1 MIDFKDFL
9 LESQGANKH
18 LEHIEDEVLNVG
30 FVGVKKAITYLSS
43 LGSTLKGSSSK
54 KITITT
60 KWDGAPAIV
69 AGIDPETKKFFV
81 ATKHGAFAK
90 EPKLNFS
97 DEDIENNH
105 EATGLQDVL
114 KDSLKYLKDIGMDGV
129 YQGDL
134 LYSPQKSK
142 TLQNIDGESHVVF
155 TPNTITYAIKLRSEL
170 GRKITA
176 SKLGIVWHT
185 KYVGEKVNQ
194 MDATFDV
201 NVDNFKQTSDVWFK
215 DAEYE
220 KMDGIAS
227 FTKEETEK
235 YFSVLSMAGRVFRTL
250 NKKLLDGIK
259 DDKYLNTQIKAFA
272 NYKIRQGMPIG
283 NVNSHVIGLIRYLQ
297 NKLDKEVDKL
307 KSIKGKE
314 NRRKKNEDI
323 LKFFTENKTALKN
336 MFQMQNILIAAKMIV
351 IKKLQDIQPLT
362 KTFIQTD
369 KGFEITNPEGFVAVT
384 LDDGAV
390 KLVDRLEFSRQNF
403 LAPKTF
409 GSR

>member
-1 MIDFKDFL
+1 MSD
-9 LESQGANKH
+9 Q
-18 LEHIEDEVLNVG
+18 
-30 FVGVKKAITYLSS
+30 
-43 LGSTLKGSSSK
+43 LK
-54 KITITT
+54 
-60 KWDGAPAIV
+60 
-69 AGIDPETKKFFV
+69 
-81 ATKHGAFAK
+81 
-90 EPKLNFS
+90 L
-97 DEDIENNH
+97 
-105 EATGLQDVL
+105 
-114 KDSLKYLKDIGMDGV
+114 
-129 YQGDL
+129 
-134 LYSPQKSK
+134 
-142 TLQNIDGESHVVF
+142 
-155 TPNTITYAIKLRSEL
+155 
-170 GRKITA
+170 
-176 SKLGIVWHT
+176 SKLFYVNPRLLPIPITPPRLPIATTRARLTLLKNDIFTNGFDPNLPIIVRTTLHPTTLYKPKHPRFPSVTSILDIVWHT
-185 KYVGEKVNQ
+185 KYTGEAVNQ
-194 MDATFDV
+194 MNASFDV
-201 NVDNFKQTSDVWFK
+201 NVDNFTQTSDVWFK

-227 FTKEETEK
+227 FTQEETEK
-235 YFSVLSMAGRVFRTL
+235 YFNVLSMAGRVFRIL

-272 NYKIRQGMPIG
+272 NFKIRQGMPIG
-283 NVNSHVIGLIRYLQ
+283 NVNSHVVGLIKYLQ

-307 KSIKGKE
+307 KSVKGKE

>member
-1 MIDFKDFL
+1 M
-9 LESQGANKH
+9 ANVTKLKH
-18 LEHIEDEVLNVG
+18 LEHIEDEVLNSG
-30 FVGVKKAITYLSS
+30 FEGVKKAITYLSS

-54 KITITT
+54 KIKITT

-69 AGIDPETKKFFV
+69 AGTDPETDKFFV

-105 EATGLQDVL
+105 EGGLLDIL

-134 LYSPQKSK
+134 LFSRTKPK
-142 TLQNIDGESHVVF
+142 TLQNIDGESHIVF

-170 GRKITA
+170 GKKIN
-176 SKLGIVWHT
+176 SSNLGIVWHT
-185 KYVGEKVNQ
+185 KYEGEVVNQ
-194 MDATFDV
+194 MNATFDV
-201 NVDNFKQTSDVWFK
+201 NVDNFTQTSDVWFK

-227 FTKEETEK
+227 FTQEETEK
-235 YFSVLSMAGRVFRTL
+235 YFNVLSMAGRLFRTL

-272 NYKIRQGMPIG
+272 NFKIRQGMPIG
-283 NVNSHVIGLIRYLQ
+283 NVNSHVVGLIRYLQ
-297 NKLDKEVDKL
+297 NKLDKEVEKL
-307 KSIKGKE
+307 KTVRGKE

-323 LKFFTENKTALKN
+323 LKFFTGNKTALKN
-336 MFQMQNILIAAKMIV
+336 MFQMQNVLIAAKMII
-351 IKKLQDIQPLT
+351 IKKLQDIQPMT

-369 KGFEITNPEGFVAVT
+369 RGFEITNPEGFVAVT

-409 GSR
+409 GSRA

>member
-1 MIDFKDFL
+1 MITFKDFL

-18 LEHIEDEVLNVG
+18 LEHIEDEVLNSG
-30 FVGVKKAITYLSS
+30 FDGVKKAITYLSS

-54 KITITT
+54 KIKITT

-69 AGIDPETKKFFV
+69 AGIDPESGNFFV

-90 EPKLNFS
+90 VPKLNFS
-97 DEDIENNH
+97 DEDVDNH
-105 EATGLQDVL
+105 HEGSLRIDL
-114 KDSLKYLKDIGMDGV
+114 KESLKYLKDIGMDGV

-134 LYSPQKSK
+134 LYSLAKPK
-142 TLQNIDGESHVVF
+142 TLQNIDGESHIIF
-155 TPNTITYAIKLRSEL
+155 TPNVITYAIKLRSEL
-170 GRKITA
+170 GKKINA
-176 SKLGIVWHT
+176 SNLGIVWHT
-185 KYVGEKVNQ
+185 KYTGEKVNQ
-194 MDATFDV
+194 MNASFDV
-201 NVDNFKQTSDVWFK
+201 NVNNFTQTSDVWFK

-227 FTKEETEK
+227 FTQEETEK
-235 YFSVLSMAGRVFRTL
+235 YFNVLSVAGRLFRNL

-272 NYKIRQGMPIG
+272 NFKIREGKPIG
-283 NVNSHVIGLIRYLQ
+283 NVNSHVVGLIRYLQ

-307 KSIKGKE
+307 KSVRGKE
-314 NRRKKNEDI
+314 NRRKKNENI
-323 LKFFTENKTALKN
+323 LKFFTENKPALKN
-336 MFQMQNILIAAKMIV
+336 MFQMQNVLIAAKMII
-351 IKKLQDIQPLT
+351 IKKLQDIQPMT

-369 KGFEITNPEGFVAVT
+369 RGFEITNPEGFVAVT

-409 GSR
+409 GSKA

>member
-1 MIDFKDFL
+1 M

-18 LEHIEDEVLNVG
+18 LEHIEDEVLNGG
-30 FVGVKKAITYLSS
+30 FDGVKKAITYLSS

-54 KITITT
+54 KIKITT

-69 AGIDPETKKFFV
+69 AGVDPESGKFFV
-81 ATKHGAFAK
+81 ATKHGAFSK
-90 EPKLNFS
+90 VPKLNFS
-97 DEDIENNH
+97 DEDIDNNH
-105 EATGLQDVL
+105 EGSLRIDL
-114 KDSLKYLKDIGMDGV
+114 KESLKYLKDIGMDGV

-134 LYSPQKSK
+134 LYSRAKPK
-142 TLQNIDGESHVVF
+142 TLQNIDGESHIVF
-155 TPNTITYAIKLRSEL
+155 TPNVITYAIKSRSEL
-170 GRKITA
+170 GKRINA
-176 SKLGIVWHT
+176 SNLGIVWHT
-185 KYVGEKVNQ
+185 KYTGEKVNQ
-194 MDATFDV
+194 MNASFDV
-201 NVDNFKQTSDVWFK
+201 NVDNFTQTSDVWFK

-227 FTKEETEK
+227 FTQEETEK
-235 YFSVLSMAGRVFRTL
+235 YFNVLSMAGRLFRNL

-272 NYKIRQGMPIG
+272 NFKIREGKPIG
-283 NVNSHVIGLIRYLQ
+283 NVNSHVVGLIRYLQ
-297 NKLDKEVDKL
+297 NKLDKEVEKL
-307 KSIKGKE
+307 KTVRGKE

-323 LKFFTENKTALKN
+323 LKFFTENKNALKN
-336 MFQMQNILIAAKMIV
+336 MFQMQNVLIAAKMII
-351 IKKLQDIQPLT
+351 IKKLQDIQPMT

-409 GSR
+409 GSKA

>member
-1 MIDFKDFL
+1 MITFKDFL
-9 LESQGANKH
+9 VESQGANKH
-18 LEHIEDEVLNVG
+18 LEHIEDEVLNGG
-30 FVGVKKAITYLSS
+30 FDGVKKAITYLSS

-69 AGIDPETKKFFV
+69 AGIDPESGKFFV
-81 ATKHGAFAK
+81 ATKHGAFSK
-90 EPKLNFS
+90 VPKLNFS
-97 DEDIENNH
+97 NEDIDNNH
-105 EATGLQDVL
+105 EGGLQDVL
-114 KDSLKYLKDIGMDGV
+114 KDSLKYLKDIGIDGV

-134 LYSPQKSK
+134 LYSPQKPK
-142 TLQNIDGESHVVF
+142 TIETIDGESHIVF
-155 TPNTITYAIKLRSEL
+155 TPNTITYAIKTRSEL
-170 GRKITA
+170 GKRINS

-185 KYVGEKVNQ
+185 KYTGEVVNQ
-194 MDATFDV
+194 MNASFDV
-201 NVDNFKQTSDVWFK
+201 NVDNFTQTSDVWFK

-227 FTKEETEK
+227 FTQEETEK
-235 YFSVLSMAGRVFRTL
+235 YFNVLSMAGRMFRGL

-272 NYKIRQGMPIG
+272 NFKIRQGMPIG
-283 NVNSHVIGLIRYLQ
+283 NVNSHVVGLIRYLQ

-307 KSIKGKE
+307 KSVRGKE

-323 LKFFTENKTALKN
+323 LKFFTGNKTALKN
-336 MFQMQNILIAAKMIV
+336 MFQMQNILIAAKMII
-351 IKKLQDIQPLT
+351 IKKLQDIQPMT

-409 GSR
+409 GSKA

>member
-18 LEHIEDEVLNVG
+18 LEHIEDEVLNGG

-250 NKKLLDGIK
+250 NKKLLDSIK

-272 NYKIRQGMPIG
+272 NFKIRQGMPIG
-283 NVNSHVIGLIRYLQ
+283 NVNSHVVGLIRYLQ
-297 NKLDKEVDKL
+297 NKLDKEVL
-307 KSIKGKE
+307 
-314 NRRKKNEDI
+314 
-323 LKFFTENKTALKN
+323 
-336 MFQMQNILIAAKMIV
+336 
-351 IKKLQDIQPLT
+351 
-362 KTFIQTD
+362 
-369 KGFEITNPEGFVAVT
+369 
-384 LDDGAV
+384 
-390 KLVDRLEFSRQNF
+390 
-403 LAPKTF
+403 
-409 GSR
+409 

>member
-1 MIDFKDFL
+1 MLDFKDFL

-18 LEHIEDEVLNVG
+18 LEHIEDEVLNGG
-30 FVGVKKAITYLSS
+30 FDGVKKAITYLSS
-43 LGSTLKGSSSK
+43 LGSTLKGASSK
-54 KITITT
+54 KIKITT

-69 AGIDPETKKFFV
+69 AGTDPETDKFFV

-105 EATGLQDVL
+105 EGGLQDVL
-114 KDSLKYLKDIGMDGV
+114 KDSLKYLKDIGIDGV

-134 LYSPQKSK
+134 LYSPQKPR
-142 TLQNIDGESHVVF
+142 TLQNIDGESHIVF

-170 GRKITA
+170 GKKINA

-185 KYVGEKVNQ
+185 KYEGEKVNQ

-201 NVDNFKQTSDVWFK
+201 NVDNFIQTSDVWFK

-227 FTKEETEK
+227 FTQEETEK
-235 YFSVLSMAGRVFRTL
+235 YFNVLSMAGRLFRTL

-272 NYKIRQGMPIG
+272 NFKIRQGMPIG

-307 KSIKGKE
+307 KSVKGKE
-314 NRRKKNEDI
+314 NRRKKNEVI
-323 LKFFTENKTALKN
+323 LKFFTENKHALKN
-336 MFQMQNILIAAKMIV
+336 MFQMQNVLICIL
-351 IKKLQDIQPLT
+351 
-362 KTFIQTD
+362 
-369 KGFEITNPEGFVAVT
+369 
-384 LDDGAV
+384 
-390 KLVDRLEFSRQNF
+390 
-403 LAPKTF
+403 
-409 GSR
+409 

>member
-1 MIDFKDFL
+1 M

-18 LEHIEDEVLNVG
+18 LEHIEDEVLNSG
-30 FVGVKKAITYLSS
+30 FEGVKKAITYLSS

-54 KITITT
+54 KIKITT

-69 AGIDPETKKFFV
+69 AGTDPETDKFFV

-105 EATGLQDVL
+105 EGGLLDIL

-134 LYSPQKSK
+134 LFSRTKPK
-142 TLQNIDGESHVVF
+142 TLQNIDGESHIVF

-170 GRKITA
+170 GKKIN
-176 SKLGIVWHT
+176 SSNLGIVWHT
-185 KYVGEKVNQ
+185 KYEGEVVNQ
-194 MDATFDV
+194 MNATFDV
-201 NVDNFKQTSDVWFK
+201 NVDNFTQTSDVWFK

-227 FTKEETEK
+227 FTQEETEK
-235 YFSVLSMAGRVFRTL
+235 YFNVLSMAGRLFRTL

-272 NYKIRQGMPIG
+272 NFKIRQGMPIG
-283 NVNSHVIGLIRYLQ
+283 NVNSHVVGLIRYLQ

-307 KSIKGKE
+307 KSVKGKE
-314 NRRKKNEDI
+314 NRRKKNEVI
-323 LKFFTENKTALKN
+323 LKFFTGNKTALKN
-336 MFQMQNILIAAKMIV
+336 MFQMQNVLIAAKMII
-351 IKKLQDIQPLT
+351 IKKLQDIQPMT

-409 GSR
+409 GSRA

>member
-1 MIDFKDFL
+1 M

-18 LEHIEDEVLNVG
+18 LEHIEDEVLNSG
-30 FVGVKKAITYLSS
+30 FDGVKKAITYLSS

-54 KITITT
+54 KIKITT

-69 AGIDPETKKFFV
+69 AGVDPESGKFFV
-81 ATKHGAFAK
+81 ATKHGAFSK
-90 EPKLNFS
+90 VPKLNFS
-97 DEDIENNH
+97 DEDIDNNH
-105 EATGLQDVL
+105 EGSLRIDL
-114 KDSLKYLKDIGMDGV
+114 KESLKYLKDIGMDGV

-134 LYSPQKSK
+134 LYSRAKPK
-142 TLQNIDGESHVVF
+142 TLQNIDGESHIVF
-155 TPNTITYAIKLRSEL
+155 KPNVITYAIKLRSEL
-170 GRKITA
+170 GKKINA
-176 SKLGIVWHT
+176 SHLGIVWHT
-185 KYVGEKVNQ
+185 KYTGEKVNQ
-194 MDATFDV
+194 MNASFDV
-201 NVDNFKQTSDVWFK
+201 NVDNFTQTSDVWFK

-227 FTKEETEK
+227 FTQEETEK
-235 YFSVLSMAGRVFRTL
+235 YFNVLSMAGRLFRNL

-272 NYKIRQGMPIG
+272 NFKIRQGMPIG
-283 NVNSHVIGLIRYLQ
+283 NVNSHVVGLIRYLQ
-297 NKLDKEVDKL
+297 NKLDKEVEKL
-307 KSIKGKE
+307 KTVRGKE

-323 LKFFTENKTALKN
+323 LKFFTENKNALKN
-336 MFQMQNILIAAKMIV
+336 MFQMQNVLIAAKMII
-351 IKKLQDIQPLT
+351 IKKLQDIQPMT

-409 GSR
+409 GSKA